1 MKYFVIGAYVLLLV
15 SIAYYSSKKTKN
27 VDDFFLGGRTIGPWL
42 SAFAYGTSYFS
53 AVIFI
58 GYAGKIGWNFG
69 LSGLWIVLGNIIVGT
84 MLAWMILAKPTRTI
98 TNRIGALTMPVFLEK
113 RYDAPKMKVVSA
125 IIIFVF
131 MVPYSASVYMGLSY
145 LFEQVFNIPFVYAL
159 LFIAVLTAVYLTLG
173 GYFALTLTDLVQGI
187 VMIFGVF
194 VLLYYVGTSPQL
206 GGSFASGIAK
216 LKDINPSLTA
226 SVGPPGVLPLA
237 SLVILT
243 SLGVWGLPQMTQK
256 FYSIKDEKSV
266 RPAMVVSTIFAGIIA
281 FGAYFT
287 GAFGRLFLDNTVPNI
302 AGIANYDMV
311 MPRMLVAAMPEWG
324 VVLLLL
330 LVLAAS
336 MSTLAA
342 LVLVASSAIA
352 IDLVERTF
360 FKEIEKGKVVVLMR
374 VLCVVFIA
382 CSVLIAL
389 YPTAIIN
396 LMSISWGAMAGSFL
410 APYVYGLFSRRT
422 TRAGAWAGLLT
433 GLSIMCVG
441 ALIVG
446 TKSPLIPTIGA
457 AAIVL
462 PLLVVPVVSYFSR
475 PLSEEYLNKIYQ
487 DEEGQE
493 NDLEQKI

>member
-1 MKYFVIGAYVLLLV
+1 MKIFVVGAYVLLLIT
-15 SIAYYSSKKTKN
+15 IAYYSSKKTKD

-58 GYAGKIGWNFG
+58 GYAGKIGWGFG
-69 LSGLWIVLGNIIVGT
+69 LSGLWVVLGNAVVGT
-84 MLAWMILAKPTRTI
+84 MLAWTVLAKPTRTI

-113 RYDAPKMKVVSA
+113 RYNAPKMKVVSA

-145 LFEQVFNIPFVYAL
+145 LFEQVFNIPFIYAL

-194 VLLYYVGTSPQL
+194 VLLFYVGHSTQL
-206 GGSFASGIAK
+206 GGSFSAGIAK
-216 LKDINPSLTA
+216 LSEIDPQLTA
-226 SVGPPGVLPLA
+226 TVGPPGIISLA

-256 FYSIKDEKSV
+256 FYSIRDEKAV
-266 RPAMVVSTIFAGIIA
+266 LPATVVSTIFAGVIA

-287 GAFGRLFLDNTVPNI
+287 GAFGRLFLDNTLPIIDGAVNF
-302 AGIANYDMV
+302 DMV
-311 MPRMLVAAMPEWG
+311 MPKMLVAAMPEWG

-352 IDLVERTF
+352 IDLVEQTF
-360 FKEIEKGKVVVLMR
+360 FKEIEKRKVVLLMR

-389 YPTAIIN
+389 YPTAIVN

-410 APYVYGLFSRRT
+410 APYIYGLFNRRT

-433 GLSIMCVG
+433 GLGIMCIG
-441 ALIVG
+441 ALLVG

-475 PLSEEYLNKIYQ
+475 PLPTEYLDKIYK
-487 DEEGQE
+487 DEEEKGY
-493 NDLEQKI
+493 DLEQEI